1 MNYTHKRIGT
11 FLLTGFLLWTSFHQV
26 SLAQTSRGPDVAVVV
41 NADTPV
47 TDLSLAEVRKVFLGE
62 RQYWNSK
69 LPVVLLIRAPV
80 ARERDVVLRVIY
92 QMSEAQFKQYWV
104 AKIFRAE
111 ITAPPKI
118 VYSSDMQYELVSAMP
133 GAIAFVDA
141 RNVHTGVK
149 VVRVDGLLPGDKGAI
164 RCGAAQNDPLRD
176 GYLADAAVRRP
187 TLRPSWRRHRRSS
200 RTWWPASIS

>member
-1 MNYTHKRIGT
+1 MNANRKRVVTI
-11 FLLTGFLLWTSFHQV
+11 LWTTLWLSVALHPL
-26 SLAQTSRGPDVAVVV
+26 SSAQTSRSADIAVVV

-47 TDLSLAEVRKVFLGE
+47 TDLSLSEVRKVLLGE

-111 ITAPPKI
+111 AASPPRI
-118 VYSSDMQYELVSAMP
+118 VYSNDMQYELLTALP
-133 GAIAFVDA
+133 GAIAFVDS
-141 RNVHTGVK
+141 RNVRPGVK
-149 VVRVDGLLPGDKGAI
+149 VLRVDGHLPGDK
-164 RCGAAQNDPLRD
+164 DYPLR
-176 GYLADAAVRRP
+176 
-187 TLRPSWRRHRRSS
+187 
-200 RTWWPASIS
+200 